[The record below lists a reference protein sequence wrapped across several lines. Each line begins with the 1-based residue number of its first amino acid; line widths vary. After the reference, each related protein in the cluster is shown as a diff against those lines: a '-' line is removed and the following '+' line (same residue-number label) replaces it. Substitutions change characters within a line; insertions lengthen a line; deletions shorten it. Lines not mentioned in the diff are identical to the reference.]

1 MARAILLANDGRD
14 RLVIRTICTHLVFFH
29 EAGYEFRTECKRGR
43 RWLPSDDA
51 EQPRDLDCRFN
62 DAIDAVAFGAAPQV
76 GVGFFK
82 LTCEVLSIRRH
93 CVWVVEGSPQSDRQ
107 AMQVAGGDPRGVR
120 DVELSFSYA
129 GQRQVLRHSGRVY
142 VRPTETVRS
151 TKFEGR

>member
-1 MARAILLANDGRD
+1 RARGAAVPGRRHPRILPAAALRRGQRLMARAILLANDGRD

-76 GVGFFK
+76 
-82 LTCEVLSIRRH
+82 
-93 CVWVVEGSPQSDRQ
+93 
-107 AMQVAGGDPRGVR
+107 
-120 DVELSFSYA
+120 
-129 GQRQVLRHSGRVY
+129 
-142 VRPTETVRS
+142 
-151 TKFEGR
+151 